1 MFTISAVVLLHLG
14 VIAVL
19 VGVNGCRTT
28 TGFEKPGDLAAYN
41 GTAVNPGASAG
52 LEPTSFNEV
61 PVAQPAPAPAPASRG
76 SKMGSGATHT
86 VARGDTLWSVSRR
99 EGVSV
104 QQLANANGLQVNAVL
119 REGQKLT
126 IPSANAPSGAPAAA
140 PRASASSTAA
150 SAPAT
155 PAAPRPS
162 LTVDAGGF
170 GGFGNADPAAT
181 PAATPAA
188 PTTPAPAAPTE
199 PTPAAPT
206 PAAPAP
212 APSTLSTGEAGFGG
226 FGAR

>member
-61 PVAQPAPAPAPASRG
+61 PVAQPAPAPASRG

-104 QQLANANGLQVNAVL
+104 QQLANANGLQINAVL

-126 IPSANAPSGAPAAA
+126 IPSAGASAA
-140 PRASASSTAA
+140 PRASAPSTAA

-199 PTPAAPT
+199 STPAAPT

>member
-28 TGFEKPGDLAAYN
+28 TGFEKPGDLSAYN
-41 GTAVNPGASAG
+41 GTAVNPGASASV
-52 LEPTSFNEV
+52 EPTSFNEV
-61 PVAQPAPAPAPASRG
+61 PVAPAAPAPATRG
-76 SKMGSGATHT
+76 SKMGAGATHT
-86 VARGDTLWSVSRR
+86 VVRGDTLWSVSRR

-104 QQLANANGLQVNAVL
+104 QQLANANGLQANAVL

-126 IPSANAPSGAPAAA
+126 IPSADAPSGAPAAT
-140 PRASASSTAA
+140 PRASAPSNAA
-150 SAPAT
+150 ATPAT
-155 PAAPRPS
+155 PAAPRSS
-162 LTVDAGGF
+162 LTIGAGGF
-170 GGFGNADPAAT
+170 GGFGNTD

-199 PTPAAPT
+199 PAPAAPA

-212 APSTLSTGEAGFGG
+212 APASSTLSTGEAGFGG

>member
-61 PVAQPAPAPAPASRG
+61 PVAQPAPAPASRG

-140 PRASASSTAA
+140 PRASAPSTAA

-188 PTTPAPAAPTE
+188 PTTPAPAAPME